1 MNNDKMTSEQLAYE
15 KKELRWFLI
24 ILAVFLVVCIVIY
37 VVSGYIGRAQYA
49 SHTPIVRPS
58 LSDEIPEEQKIN
70 INTATK
76 EELMTVNGIGSV
88 TADNIIEY
96 REHNNGFLDVDELT
110 EVHGIGEKSLEKMRP
125 YLTA

>member
-1 MNNDKMTSEQLAYE
+1 MKDKMTPEQLAYE
-15 KKELRWFLI
+15 KKELRLFLI
-24 ILAVFLVVCIVIY
+24 ILAVFLIVCLAIY
-37 VVSGYIGRAQYA
+37 IIFDNVGRAKYS

-58 LSDEIPEEQKIN
+58 LSDEIPESEKIN

-76 EELMTVNGIGSV
+76 EELMTVNGIGNV
-88 TADNIIEY
+88 TADNIIYY

-110 EVHGIGEKSLEKMRP
+110 EVRGIGEKTLEKMRP

>member
-1 MNNDKMTSEQLAYE
+1 MTPEQLAYE
-15 KKELRWFLI
+15 KKELRLFLM
-24 ILAVFLVVCIVIY
+24 ILAAFLAVCAAINIVFDY
-37 VVSGYIGRAQYA
+37 VGRAQYA
-49 SHTPIVRPS
+49 THTPIVRSS
-58 LSDEIPEEQKIN
+58 LSDEIPESEKIN

-76 EELMTVNGIGSV
+76 EELMTVSGIGSV

-96 REHNNGFLDVDELT
+96 REQNNGFLDVDELT